1 MNLLKNDTLE
11 PPPGSKVHDGI
22 ILLVTLIAGSVLT
35 ILARSGLQQA
45 EALRIHERQTAVTQA
60 VANTL
65 ATELTRT
72 TEAVRNAGLMIE
84 ANPQLTREQFN
95 RHMQNV
101 VENQLS
107 VNLIEWQPIVPA
119 SELAKFEAEAR
130 MSGLPDFRVVQPDA
144 SGKDWE
150 PVHGR
155 SEYLPVRY
163 FWPETYRT
171 GGLDISFSPER
182 MASKLQ
188 SRALRLPV
196 ASGVFDF
203 IKEGKTKSG
212 TLAMAISTAV
222 FGEDKNAIGY
232 LAAVVDVTTMFQSA
246 TRLADNAKF
255 DMLVFAPGTAEDAPI
270 YTSLGADSDLKQ
282 TSTNL
287 RVATVDD
294 PSATV
299 EVARQSWRLVLHP
312 RPAFYAKVQE
322 YGSLLAFVAGTAVTL
337 LLMFYLYQIQNSRR
351 TIERAES
358 LMRIARQG
366 QELLSNQLL
375 EAQRIA
381 HVGSW

>member
-1 MNLLKNDTLE
+1 VNLLKNNTLE
-11 PPPGSKVHDGI
+11 VPSRPEWRDWTS
-22 ILLVTLIAGSVLT
+22 LLVTLIAGSVLT
-35 ILARSGLQQA
+35 LLAGSGLRQA
-45 EALRIHERQTAVTQA
+45 EALRIHERQAAATQI

-65 ATELTRT
+65 QTELTRT
-72 TEAVRNAGLMIE
+72 TEAVRIAGLMIE

-119 SELAKFEAEAR
+119 SKLAKFEAEAR

-144 SGKDWE
+144 TGQSWE

-155 SEYLPVRY
+155 SEYVPVRY
-163 FWPETYRT
+163 FWPEAYRT
-171 GGLDISFSPER
+171 GGLDMSFSPER

-196 ASGVFDF
+196 ASGLFDF
-203 IKEGKTKSG
+203 IKDGKTKSG
-212 TLAMAISTAV
+212 TLAVAISTAV
-222 FGEDKNAIGY
+222 FGKDKNAMGY

-246 TRLADNAKF
+246 TRLTDSAKF
-255 DMLVFAPGTAEDAPI
+255 DMLVFASGTAEDAPI

-287 RVATVDD
+287 RVATADD

-299 EVARQSWRLVLHP
+299 ELARQSWRLVLHP
-312 RPAFYAKVQE
+312 RPAFYAEVQE

-337 LLMFYLYQIQNSRR
+337 LLMYYLYQIQNSRR
-351 TIERAES
+351 STERAMS
-358 LMRIARQG
+358 LARIARQE
-366 QELLSNQLL
+366 Q
-375 EAQRIA
+375 
-381 HVGSW
+381 